1 MGGVHA
7 DRYEIEK
14 PETSRESL
22 QGADRDGM
30 YATVLPSGTVSFRYN
45 YRVNGRYET
54 LVLGRYGAGGLSLQ
68 EARER
73 LREAKKAQS
82 EGKSP
87 SRLKAQSRNR
97 LATGEPFSVWAE
109 RWLVK
114 YKMAEST
121 RDMRRAAYERDLKR
135 PFGNLL
141 LHEITH
147 NELRSVCDAILAR
160 GAPATAV
167 HAREIVKLVFKYAEQ
182 RGQQIINPADLVA
195 PSSIAVFEPRDR
207 ALGAEEIALFYE
219 HIEYV
224 QCAPTLRLAC
234 KLLLLTMVRKS
245 ELTDATW
252 SEVDFSDALWTIPA
266 RRMKRRNPHNVY
278 RIAIHAAVGASS
290 GCDAYSGEPLDWTLL
305 GTYDNA
311 DSAEGGRTYK
321 HDFALLPTVDHVGD
335 GLGPADFKIC
345 GWRVNDAKHD
355 LDVPAFL
362 AVCRAVLEHHG
373 FTVVAPTVNPLGS
386 EA

>member
-1 MGGVHA
+1 MLTDTKLKNLKPA
-7 DRYEIEK
+7 EK
-14 PETSRESL
+14 AYKVP
-22 QGADRDGM
+22 DRDGM
-30 YATVLPSGTVSFRYN
+30 YATVLPSGTISFRYN
-45 YRVNGRYET
+45 YRLNGRYET

-73 LREAKKAQS
+73 LQDAKKAQS

-87 SRLKAQSRNR
+87 SRLKAQSRNQ
-97 LATGEPFSVWAE
+97 LADGEPFSVWAE
-109 RWLVK
+109 RWLLK

-121 RDMRRAAYERDLKR
+121 RDMRRAVYERDLKR
-135 PFGNLL
+135 PFGSLL

-167 HAREIVKLVFKYAEQ
+167 HARDIVKLVFKYAEQ
-182 RGQQIINPADLVA
+182 RGKKVENPADLVA

-252 SEVDFSDALWTIPA
+252 SEGA
-266 RRMKRRNPHNVY
+266 RGQLQSYLTRLQTAESMLRPY
-278 RIAIHAAVGASS
+278 MG
-290 GCDAYSGEPLDWTLL
+290 TLI
-305 GTYDNA
+305 
-311 DSAEGGRTYK
+311 
-321 HDFALLPTVDHVGD
+321 TVRGVVMTGD
-335 GLGPADFKIC
+335 GAPQSYIGATPSQRSDPYLNDVLGMQPPGSVMPGVETRDQN
-345 GWRVNDAKHD
+345 R
-355 LDVPAFL
+355 LDYF
-362 AVCRAVLEHHG
+362 
-373 FTVVAPTVNPLGS
+373 VALNGS
-386 EA
+386 A